1 MCELWI
7 GPDGPD
13 PVCTII
19 RYVLKTFWTT
29 LTILA
34 RSDQL
39 TRDPIDMKS
48 HYSTESSRIAY
59 EIPEN
64 VSGWGQENYRNAVL
78 DIEQFFAAVAE
89 IQRRRTNEYDE
100 VCNPLSRGILD
111 FVRHLM
117 EDKLD
122 TSARVMDSVGYPEE
136 YK

>member
-1 MCELWI
+1 
-7 GPDGPD
+7 
-13 PVCTII
+13 
-19 RYVLKTFWTT
+19 
-29 LTILA
+29 
-34 RSDQL
+34 
-39 TRDPIDMKS
+39 MKS